1 MLFGLCS
8 KTFWLIISVS
18 LSSLVFIFQKLSWP
32 QQRVWIFL
40 AIATTL
46 YNCIITCTFWIS
58 LKHSST
64 ENNTLIFFPFLC
76 FHSAFWF
83 FRTGPHIRT
92 FKMPTKNLRQI
103 FQNQRETQY
112 YRLVI
117 GIRCLCTTLAS
128 LIWSDLDFNG
138 GRIDVDEFG
147 SWRESVEDF
156 SEMILL

>member
-18 LSSLVFIFQKLSWP
+18 SSSLVFIFQKLSGP
-32 QQRVWIFL
+32 QLRVWIFL

-58 LKHSST
+58 QKHSST
-64 ENNTLIFFPFLC
+64 ENNTLIFFPFSL
-76 FHSAFWF
+76 FPL
-83 FRTGPHIRT
+83 RLLILPHIRT
-92 FKMPTKNLRQI
+92 FKMPTQNLRQI

-128 LIWSDLDFNG
+128 LI
-138 GRIDVDEFG
+138 
-147 SWRESVEDF
+147 
-156 SEMILL
+156 